1 MGVFGMRYPL
11 VIIAVVVLALG
22 SFADEAMLV
31 SFALTLASGDSK
43 NLTLLYALS
52 MIGGVIASRS
62 GAFILPKISEKI
74 IMMAK
79 VYGNIMPS
87 SGNKELL

>member
-43 NLTLLYALS
+43 
-52 MIGGVIASRS
+52 I
-62 GAFILPKISEKI
+62 
-74 IMMAK
+74 
-79 VYGNIMPS
+79 
-87 SGNKELL
+87 

>member
-52 MIGGVIASRS
+52 MIGGVTASRS
-62 GAFILPKISEKI
+62 GAFILPKISEKDYF
-74 IMMAK
+74 AHC
-79 VYGNIMPS
+79 VFS
-87 SGNKELL
+87 TRVDHTCLLFFC

>member
-1 MGVFGMRYPL
+1 MQYSL
-11 VIIAVVVLALG
+11 VAIAIIVLALG

-31 SFALTLASGDSK
+31 SFALTLADGDPK

-62 GAFILPKISEKI
+62 GAVILPKISEKTILPI
-74 IMMAK
+74 IFFYK
-79 VYGNIMPS
+79 DWSFLHFIF
-87 SGNKELL
+87 LLI